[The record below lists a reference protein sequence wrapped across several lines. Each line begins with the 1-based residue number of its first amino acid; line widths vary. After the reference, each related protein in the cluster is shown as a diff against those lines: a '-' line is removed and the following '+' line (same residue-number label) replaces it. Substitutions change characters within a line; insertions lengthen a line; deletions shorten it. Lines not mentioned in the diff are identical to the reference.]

1 MFIQNNIYKDPKYK
15 WIDIVQFDR
24 ARDGGYSTTY
34 GWSKTG
40 YGNASGLN
48 RSMGARLI
56 RGGSVLEY
64 GTAWTDESINSQ
76 YLQFSNLTQ
85 SGDKL
90 QAKFDP
96 TKLVRFWYR
105 YAGISQILFDTSNCP
120 LLREIS
126 LRKNYGLVHGDLD
139 LSGSPLLEVFEISS
153 NASIN
158 SVTFHNSAPLEL
170 VYVSG
175 TSMSGTVIDSI
186 MEQCVNGGVT
196 NGSFSNDVKNTA
208 AGCNYAQTLL
218 DRGWT
223 ISTYELCADTVSPT
237 FQNNGFNN
245 GLYISD
251 EGDNYLMCHWKVTDD
266 TQVTS
271 HRIYYKPSGGSWSYV
286 TYTQTEPDDNYDYQ
300 LTGLDPGTSY
310 DVYVRSYD
318 AAGNYTDS
326 TSYTRSTTGTAP
338 DTTPPT
344 FNTQP
349 YVQSYGSDNIQIA
362 WSTSDNVAR
371 LNHKAYYRQCGNT
384 VWVLAATLSATA
396 SGYTYTGLSMD
407 TCYEMYVEVE
417 DTSNNTTDS
426 NVGTQTTLLILGGN
440 ISVNPN
446 PYNNVSSGSTTITVS
461 VTANEN
467 WSIGQAHPDLT
478 VLGQTSTGGYNADV
492 DIRVD
497 ANTSTSDRSLAMNF
511 YLDSDVNNDV
521 DLIINQFG
529 DSGGGGSST
538 S

>member
-1 MFIQNNIYKDPKYK
+1 MNRKSNIYKNPKYK
-15 WIDIVQFDR
+15 WQDIVQFGG
-24 ARDGGYSTTY
+24 ARDGGYTSY

-40 YGNASGLN
+40 YGNVSGQN
-48 RSMGARLI
+48 RSIGARLI
-56 RGGSVLEY
+56 RSGSVLEY

-96 TKLVRFWYR
+96 SKIERFWYR

-120 LLREIS
+120 LLKEIS
-126 LRKNYGLVHGDLD
+126 LRKNHGLVHGDLD
-139 LSGSPLLEVFEISS
+139 LSGSPLLEVFEISNNS
-153 NASIN
+153 SIN
-158 SVTFHNSAPLEL
+158 SVTFHPSAPLEL
-170 VYVSG
+170 VYVSN
-175 TSMSGTVIDSI
+175 TSMSGTVMDSI
-186 MEQCVNGGVT
+186 MEQCVLGGVHNGTIT
-196 NGSFSNDVKNTA
+196 NTVKNTSA
-208 AGCNYAQTLL
+208 SCGHVETLL
-218 DRGWT
+218 SRGWS
-223 ISTYELCADTVSPT
+223 ISTYNICADTTAPV

-251 EGDNYLMCHWKVTDD
+251 EGNNYLMCHWKVTDD
-266 TQVTS
+266 TEVTS
-271 HRIYYKPSGGSWSYV
+271 HRVYYRPSGGSWSYV
-286 TYTQTEPDDNYDYQ
+286 TYTQTEVDDNYDYQ
-300 LTGLDPGTSY
+300 LTGLTSGTSY
-310 DVYVRSYD
+310 EVYVRSYD
-318 AAGNYTDS
+318 AAGNYADS
-326 TSYTRSTTGTAP
+326 SSYTRSTTGTPP
-338 DTTPPT
+338 DTTAPT
-344 FNTQP
+344 FTTQP
-349 YVQSYGSDNIQIA
+349 YVDTYGSDNIKIN
-362 WSTSDNVAR
+362 WSTTDDVAR

-384 VWVLAATLSATA
+384 TWILAGTLSATA
-396 SGYTYTGLSMD
+396 STYTYTGLSMD

-440 ISVNPN
+440 ISVSPN
-446 PYNNVSSGSTTITVS
+446 PYNDVSAGTTTITVS
-461 VTANEN
+461 VTANED

-497 ANTSTSDRSLAMNF
+497 ANTSTSDRALAMNF